1 MVYNIDQLSFLCSN
15 LETGVEANI
24 SLHRIIVHAVIE
36 FEAGAI
42 AKLQP
47 GSNDLTDMLL
57 STRAILTEVSN
68 EMEVSGG
75 ANMLLALKGETH
87 HITGKGGLA
96 GDNRSELPEHRR
108 IPQAIVCGLTSSLI
122 GKKCRQHYLL
132 KFPPGSHFFSPV
144 FPLQKTVVIIHPV
157 NTFQLSP
164 RL

>member
-75 ANMLLALKGETH
+75 GQHVAGPEGRNASYNR
-87 HITGKGGLA
+87 KGG
-96 GDNRSELPEHRR
+96 
-108 IPQAIVCGLTSSLI
+108 
-122 GKKCRQHYLL
+122 
-132 KFPPGSHFFSPV
+132 FSG
-144 FPLQKTVVIIHPV
+144 
-157 NTFQLSP
+157 
-164 RL
+164 